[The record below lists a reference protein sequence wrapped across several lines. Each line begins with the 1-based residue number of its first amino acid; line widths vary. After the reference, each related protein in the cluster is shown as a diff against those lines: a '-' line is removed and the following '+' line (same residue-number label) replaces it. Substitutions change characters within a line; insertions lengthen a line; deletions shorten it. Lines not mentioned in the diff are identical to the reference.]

1 MEFQNGKKG
10 EGTLKPTSEL
20 LSHLPET
27 ACASC
32 PSALWQVVGKT
43 SKNKQ
48 CFCRIMFRVVWNVD
62 IKDGDVVIDCM
73 GLHEDQVEEN
83 VEEGDEEEE

>member
-1 MEFQNGKKG
+1 
-10 EGTLKPTSEL
+10 
-20 LSHLPET
+20 
-27 ACASC
+27 
-32 PSALWQVVGKT
+32 
-43 SKNKQ
+43 
-48 CFCRIMFRVVWNVD
+48 MFRVVWNVD

>member
-1 MEFQNGKKG
+1 MKFQNGENG
-10 EGTLKPTSEL
+10 EGTLMPTSGL

-62 IKDGDVVIDCM
+62 MKDGDVVIDCM
-73 GLHEDQVEEN
+73 GLYEDQVEESAE
-83 VEEGDEEEE
+83 EEGHEE